1 MKWCLSFLFY
11 AAVLGVF
18 AQNVQ
23 VSDGYKLPPKTNKFK
38 VIGKNNDGIIVRLYG
53 QQEVIDV
60 FDENLKLSTT
70 HTLDLKNQSGLFQYI
85 MLNKNG
91 AVIFYLVPDKKYSV
105 LLAQPVNSRFL
116 EIGKPIAVDT
126 IYDRRDLVASNLR
139 FKVSVDQSYL
149 MVYYPFFSGSNI
161 QSIKFLCVDRSLRAI
176 YNKTIPVNRDE
187 KALAE
192 SRALVDNNGN
202 SFLVLNAAVNTESAT
217 FDVLRIDSAGNF
229 SMYAL
234 LTKKA
239 LFGEAGFDIDNK
251 NGNLL
256 MSAFYNDDR
265 NADDVAN
272 GFLFASYNPVT
283 GALNKTS
290 YTPFTKEFMVELTGR
305 ATNADKGKLY
315 TFLIRRTIL
324 RNDGGLLIVAE
335 SVIKDTREVPISVG
349 FQPGFNGYR
358 NSTVFQFND
367 IIAFS
372 VKPNSDLDW
381 HAVMRKKQSS
391 EDDNGVY
398 SSFLTVNEKD
408 KLRFLY
414 LDDISTAGQ
423 LVQFV
428 LTSEGKNDRSVLFSE
443 EDKEVML
450 LPKLGRQVSPNEAV
464 IPSYLNG
471 TLKLVKLTF

>member
-1 MKWCLSFLFY
+1 MKCLGLFL
-11 AAVLGVF
+11 LGFTALVCT

-23 VSDGYKLPPKTNKFK
+23 LSDGYKLPPKTSKFK

-53 QQEVIDV
+53 QQDVIDV

-70 HTLDLKNQSGLFQYI
+70 HTLDFRNQNSQFQYI

-91 AVIFYLVPDKKYSV
+91 AVVFYLSQDKKYSV
-105 LLAQPVNSRFL
+105 LLAQPLNSKFL
-116 EIGKPIAVDT
+116 EIGKPIIIDT

-149 MVYYPFFSGSNI
+149 MVYYPYFSGTNI

-176 YNKTIPVNRDE
+176 YNKTVPVNRDE
-187 KALAE
+187 SALAE

-202 SFLVLNAAVNTESAT
+202 SYLVLNASAGVESAT
-217 FDVLRIDSAGNF
+217 FDVLRMDSTGAF
-229 SMYAL
+229 SMYSL
-234 LTKKA
+234 LTQKA
-239 LFGEAGFDIDNK
+239 LFGEASFDLDNK
-251 NGNLL
+251 NHTLV

-265 NADDVAN
+265 RADDVAN
-272 GFLFASYNPVT
+272 GFLYASFNPAT
-283 GALNKTS
+283 GSLIKTS
-290 YTPFTKEFMVELTGR
+290 YTPFSKEFMFDLTHR
-305 ATNADKGKLY
+305 NSTSDKGKLY
-315 TFLIRRTIL
+315 TFVIRRVIL
-324 RNDGGLLIVAE
+324 RNDGGLLITAE
-335 SVIKDTREVPISVG
+335 SFIKDTREIPVNVG

-358 NSTVFQFND
+358 NSTVFQYND

-372 VKPNSDLDW
+372 IKPNADLDW
-381 HAVMRKKQSS
+381 YAVMLKKQSS

-398 SSFLTVNEKD
+398 SSFLSVNEKD

-414 LDDISTAGQ
+414 IDDISSAGQ
-423 LVQFV
+423 LAQYV
-428 LTSEGKNDRSVLFSE
+428 LTSQGKKDRTILFNQ

-450 LPKLGRQVSPNEAV
+450 LPKMGRQVSPNEAV

-471 TLKLVKLTF
+471 ILKLVKLTF